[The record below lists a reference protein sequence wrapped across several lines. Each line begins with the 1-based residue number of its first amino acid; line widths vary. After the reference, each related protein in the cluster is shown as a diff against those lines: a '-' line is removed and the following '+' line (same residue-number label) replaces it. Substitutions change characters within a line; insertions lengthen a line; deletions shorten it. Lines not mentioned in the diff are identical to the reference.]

1 MNKDLIIK
9 KYKKQIK
16 SLNYY
21 NKKYYNDN
29 TSQITD
35 SEYDNLKK
43 EIIDLEKKYKYL
55 ESKVSPTKTTGYKPS
70 KNFKKALHR
79 VPMLSLA
86 NAFNEDDLLNFEKKY

>member
-43 EIIDLEKKYKYL
+43 EIIDLEKKI
-55 ESKVSPTKTTGYKPS
+55 
-70 KNFKKALHR
+70 
-79 VPMLSLA
+79 
-86 NAFNEDDLLNFEKKY
+86 

>member
-55 ESKVSPTKTTGYKPS
+55 ESKVSPTKTTGY
-70 KNFKKALHR
+70 
-79 VPMLSLA
+79 
-86 NAFNEDDLLNFEKKY
+86 